1 MGGGGNLLLKVRG
14 AEWIHPLQLCLHSVG
29 VQESKSLNAYSSP
42 GQGCHF
48 FLSERKD
55 GSTHQRFL
63 VGWPKLFASQLLCLS
78 PSCIIE
84 AEAPEGSYRCQFL

>member
-1 MGGGGNLLLKVRG
+1 MANMDSSPAAVSPFSG
-14 AEWIHPLQLCLHSVG
+14 WI
-29 VQESKSLNAYSSP
+29 QESKSLSAYSSP

-55 GSTHQRFL
+55 GSTHQRFP